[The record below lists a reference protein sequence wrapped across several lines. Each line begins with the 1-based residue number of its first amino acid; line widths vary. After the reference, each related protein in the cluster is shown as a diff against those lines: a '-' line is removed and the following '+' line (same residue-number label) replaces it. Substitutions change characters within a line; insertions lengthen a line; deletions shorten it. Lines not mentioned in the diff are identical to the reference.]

1 MIHVFLWG
9 TDPKKLHFA
18 SGLPVKVR
26 HIPANLFSQVDDMA
40 SDQGVTLVHNVYK
53 FNGPFRPCQAK
64 KKIHFRIFHFFGSNE
79 SVPFLDFSFLW

>member
-1 MIHVFLWG
+1 
-9 TDPKKLHFA
+9 
-18 SGLPVKVR
+18 
-26 HIPANLFSQVDDMA
+26 MA

-79 SVPFLDFSFLW
+79 SVPFLDFSFLWY